1 MNETHQPYIEGDLD
15 LKIMIKPL
23 AKYWKILLPLIL
35 IGGIVMGGY
44 NFMKQKNTSSAQIYI
59 NDSEFTDQMVS
70 DANKQLVADKLGV
83 PVNNLPDVSIQ
94 SAKSNSN
101 IFDIVA
107 STNDLQENIKL
118 ENTWAN
124 LLVDQAKTKQI
135 TQATDEINISY
146 KAFQQASNDLVAFL
160 DKNNLLYL
168 TYSQIEELTG
178 NNIISGDTI
187 IIQPETILPSISS
200 VTLLELST
208 LVENRMST
216 KSVYDQIYRTDQT
229 ILIGMQNSTDFLLME
244 QAKTPQ
250 ISLKSLLVNFLLG
263 ALVILILGIVVVF
276 VVEWWK
282 TPSSEEIQKRVQP

>member
-1 MNETHQPYIEGDLD
+1 
-15 LKIMIKPL
+15 
-23 AKYWKILLPLIL
+23 
-35 IGGIVMGGY
+35 
-44 NFMKQKNTSSAQIYI
+44 
-59 NDSEFTDQMVS
+59 
-70 DANKQLVADKLGV
+70 
-83 PVNNLPDVSIQ
+83 
-94 SAKSNSN
+94 
-101 IFDIVA
+101 
-107 STNDLQENIKL
+107 
-118 ENTWAN
+118 
-124 LLVDQAKTKQI
+124 
-135 TQATDEINISY
+135 
-146 KAFQQASNDLVAFL
+146 VAFL